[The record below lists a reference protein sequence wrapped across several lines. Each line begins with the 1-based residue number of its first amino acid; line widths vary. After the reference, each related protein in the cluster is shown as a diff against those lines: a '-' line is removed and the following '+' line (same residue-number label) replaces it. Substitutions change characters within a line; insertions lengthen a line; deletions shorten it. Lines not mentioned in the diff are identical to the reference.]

1 MGDSPVSMLT
11 KIFIVLLVV
20 FSIFFT
26 SMTISSVAQSTN
38 WRETAAKYEEHA
50 RVADTNLRHA
60 HAANA
65 ALIANARDEVR
76 AHLDTIGDL
85 EAQLQSSRNEAA
97 EIKARI
103 AKSESEKSGAEAINR
118 GLLAQLQIAE
128 ASRTEYRNQRDELER
143 RNIDIE
149 RRNIDLNDRV
159 NELTTGTAVLVEQR
173 RQYEQQIN
181 ILRTENE
188 KLAHQAR
195 TLSSGGSLKQPEGMA
210 LHGVRAMTPV
220 PATAIRGRVLET
232 SGNLVTISVG
242 SADGVKK
249 NMIFVI
255 HRDGEYIGDLK
266 INTVDPNQSA
276 GRLVRSIANV
286 LANDQVTDALYLS
299 GSRG

>member
-1 MGDSPVSMLT
+1 MSMLT
-11 KIFIVLLVV
+11 KIFVVLLVV

-26 SMTISSVAQSTN
+26 SMTISSVAQMTN

-65 ALIANARDEVR
+65 ALLANARDEVR
-76 AHLDTIGDL
+76 ANLDKIAEL
-85 EAQLQSSRNEAA
+85 EAELQAKSNEVS
-97 EIKARI
+97 EVKARI

-128 ASRTEYRNQRDELER
+128 ASRSEYRDQRDELER
-143 RNIDIE
+143 RNIDLE
-149 RRNIDLNDRV
+149 RRSIDLNDRV

-195 TLSSGGSLKQPEGMA
+195 TLSSGGSLEQPEGMA
-210 LHGVRAMTPV
+210 LRGVRAITPV
-220 PATAIRGRVLET
+220 PAAAIRGRVLEV

-249 NMIFVI
+249 DMVFVI
-255 HRDGEYIGDLK
+255 HREGEYIGDLK
-266 INTVDPNQSA
+266 INMVDPNQSA
-276 GRLVRSIANV
+276 GRLVRSTAAA
-286 LANDQVTDALYLS
+286 LANDQVTDALWLS

>member
-1 MGDSPVSMLT
+1 MSMLT
-11 KIFIVLLVV
+11 KIFVVLLVV

-26 SMTISSVAQSTN
+26 SMTISSVAQTTN
-38 WRETAAKYEEHA
+38 WRQTARKYEEHA

-76 AHLDTIGDL
+76 SHLDTIGDL
-85 EAQLQSSRNEAA
+85 EAQLQTSRNEIA

-103 AKSESEKSGAEAINR
+103 AKSESEKSGGEAINR

-128 ASRTEYRNQRDELER
+128 ASRTEYRKQRDELER

-181 ILRTENE
+181 ILRMENE

-195 TLSSGGSLKQPEGMA
+195 TLSSGGSLEQPEGLA
-210 LHGVRAMTPV
+210 LHGVRAITPV
-220 PATAIRGRVLET
+220 PVAAIRGRVLQT
-232 SGNLVTISVG
+232 AGNLVTISVG

-249 NMIFVI
+249 DMVFVI
-255 HRDGEYIGDLK
+255 HRGDKYIGDVK
-266 INTVDPNQSA
+266 INMVDPNQSV
-276 GRLVRSIANV
+276 GRLVGPTAAV

-299 GSRG
+299 GSRR